1 MTDQSGQRRVVIVGG
16 GFAGLFAVRR
26 LRHADASVTMIDR
39 AQHHVF
45 QPLLYQCATG
55 IMSEGKIAAPLR
67 DLLRKYKNVDCVMAE
82 VFDFDVVGRRVLAR
96 RVGGEQIEFGYDD
109 LIVAAGVRQSYFG
122 HPEFARWAPGM
133 KTVSDALAIRRR
145 VYGAFEMA
153 DTASTPEERR
163 TYLTFALVGAG
174 PTGVELAGQVR
185 EVATKTLRAEFRN
198 IKPEDAR
205 VLLFDGGSAPL
216 AMFGPKLSQKAAKAL
231 DTLGVEQ
238 HMGSIVTHVD
248 EGYVLVRDHDGTQTR
263 YDAGTVLWTA
273 GVEAPPVAEA
283 LAAATGAERDRAG
296 RILVE
301 KNLTIPDH
309 PEISVLGD
317 MMSLDKL
324 PGVAEVA
331 MQSGLYAGNRVRHR
345 ISGRRGRKAV
355 PLPRPRLSR
364 LHLPRPGRR
373 LRRAPAGRRLRRLG
387 DLAVHPHRVPDRLPQ
402 PRRRPVHL
410 VVRLHP
416 RHPPRAHLHH
426 PADRDAGRRLHASA
440 GPGRT
445 GIRRSIVRGR
455 QRRQRRRKG
464 GTSVTIGGSI
474 ALIVIGAILRF
485 GITWKPAHVDLQVIG
500 VILMIAGVLGLII
513 ALVFLARRRG
523 RPATE
528 VYEERRY
535 TDPPA

>member
-1 MTDQSGQRRVVIVGG
+1 MTDPTGRRRVVIVGG

-26 LRHADASVTMIDR
+26 LKRADASVTLIDR

-67 DLLRKYKNVDCVMAE
+67 DLLRKLKNVNCVMAE

-96 RVGGEQIEFGYDD
+96 RIGGDRLEFGYDD
-109 LIVAAGVRQSYFG
+109 LIVAGGVRQSYFG

-153 DTASTPEERR
+153 DTATDPEERR
-163 TYLTFALVGAG
+163 TYLTFVLVGAG
-174 PTGVELAGQVR
+174 PTGVELAGQIR

-216 AMFGPKLSQKAAKAL
+216 AMFGPELSQKAAKAL
-231 DTLGVEQ
+231 DALGVERF
-238 HMGSIVTHVD
+238 MGSIVTHVD
-248 EGYVLVRDHDGTQTR
+248 EGFVLVRDHDGQETR

-273 GVEAPPVAEA
+273 GVEAPPIAKA
-283 LAAATGAERDRAG
+283 LAAATGAEQDRAG

-331 MQSGLYAGNRVRHR
+331 MQSGLYAGNRVRRR
-345 ISGRRGRKAV
+345 ISGNMEEKPFRYRDLGSAAYISRGKAV
-355 PLPRPRLSR
+355 
-364 LHLPRPGRR
+364 
-373 LRRAPAGRRLRRLG
+373 
-387 DLAVHPHRVPDRLPQ
+387 V
-402 PRRRPVHL
+402 
-410 VVRLHP
+410 
-416 RHPPRAHLHH
+416 
-426 PADRDAGRRLHASA
+426 SA
-440 GPGRT
+440 GPLKVGGFVGWVIWLFIHIAFLT
-445 GIRRSIVRGR
+445 GYRNRIGALFTWWFAFTRDIRRERTFTTQQIETLRDVYELPLGPDM
-455 QRRQRRRKG
+455 
-464 GTSVTIGGSI
+464 SI
-474 ALIVIGAILRF
+474 AAPESVPHEPTAAAAETVTGVKPSTPQALQLR
-485 GITWKPAHVDLQVIG
+485 WPAPQTAWHSH
-500 VILMIAGVLGLII
+500 
-513 ALVFLARRRG
+513 RSPESRRG
-523 RPATE
+523 DPGLQAG
-528 VYEERRY
+528 EETPRHLPGNVSGNR
-535 TDPPA
+535 

>member
-1 MTDQSGQRRVVIVGG
+1 MTGQPGQRRVVIVGG
-16 GFAGLFAVRR
+16 GFAGLFAVRA
-26 LRHADASVTMIDR
+26 LRKSASVTLIDR

-67 DLLRKYKNVDCVMAE
+67 DLLKKHKNVDCVMAE
-82 VFDFDVVGRRVLAR
+82 VFDFDVAGRRVLAR
-96 RVGGEQIEFGYDD
+96 RVGGDRIEFGYDD

-153 DTASTPEERR
+153 DTAPDPAERR
-163 TYLTFALVGAG
+163 TYLTFVLVGAG
-174 PTGVELAGQVR
+174 PTGVELAGQIR

-198 IKPEDAR
+198 IEPEDAR

-216 AMFGPKLSQKAAKAL
+216 AMFGPELSQKAAKAL
-231 DTLGVEQ
+231 DALGVEQ

-248 EGYVLVRDHDGTQTR
+248 EGYVLVRAHDGTETR

-283 LAAATGAERDRAG
+283 LAAATGAKRDRSG

-331 MQSGLYAGNRVRHR
+331 MQSGLYAGHRIRHRVSGDVEEKPFRYHDLGSAAYISRGRAVVSAGPLKVGGFVGWVIWLFIHIAFLTGFRNRVGALFTWWFAFTRD
-345 ISGRRGRKAV
+345 IRRERTFTTQQIETLGDIYTHPLGPVRPAAV
-355 PLPRPRLSR
+355 PPAVAADEPS
-364 LHLPRPGRR
+364 
-373 LRRAPAGRRLRRLG
+373 APAG
-387 DLAVHPHRVPDRLPQ
+387 P
-402 PRRRPVHL
+402 
-410 VVRLHP
+410 
-416 RHPPRAHLHH
+416 
-426 PADRDAGRRLHASA
+426 
-440 GPGRT
+440 
-445 GIRRSIVRGR
+445 
-455 QRRQRRRKG
+455 
-464 GTSVTIGGSI
+464 GGSPP
-474 ALIVIGAILRF
+474 GGEPR
-485 GITWKPAHVDLQVIG
+485 TT
-500 VILMIAGVLGLII
+500 AG
-513 ALVFLARRRG
+513 
-523 RPATE
+523 
-528 VYEERRY
+528 
-535 TDPPA
+535 